1 MALASVA
8 NTTAAPREPP
18 PNEILELLAHGRSPT
33 RPAGTSA
40 DNAEAEAAGHSGP
53 PALGRH
59 GAGGHSATKAA
70 KAVRLTASELL
81 DALGRHAIAACP
93 GLSTAEAVAKM
104 WGEQRPTTRRF
115 HATSLHSHA
124 SVLFALTPWSR
135 FSGNAHS
142 SLAAHCRQ
150 ARCWEAQILH
160 PCRSRQPAPPREPAS
175 RTAAGQRRRCA
186 ECPRAAKAA
195 ALGRGRRHRRLRP
208 RQWRA
213 ARLRPA
219 RSSCGCAAAS
229 GEWIRLG
236 RQRS

>member
-160 PCRSRQPAPPREPAS
+160 RRLDEFDRDPAS
-175 RTAAGQRRRCA
+175 SRCRCTFIHGVILEDPGLIHAHASRPLLTSLVANFLPCMCPVLTKTSTRRFGSYQR
-186 ECPRAAKAA
+186 
-195 ALGRGRRHRRLRP
+195 H
-208 RQWRA
+208 
-213 ARLRPA
+213 
-219 RSSCGCAAAS
+219 
-229 GEWIRLG
+229 
-236 RQRS
+236 